1 MTRLPRIPLW
11 VLSTLVLGCVTTSQD
26 SGLTIDATVIDLP
39 ESAHFQTKEGAD
51 HIIGAGPYRVNG
63 DGSDGLTL
71 QELEGTGAV
80 MLKAEAVTHDFEL
93 RGPIALAVPEG
104 DDRRHIVLMMPGGQ
118 ALNAIGSLSGVS
130 SRATVSTTVSRMT
143 MLQAAQVMP
152 QSQLAQMVMAPPD
165 ACAGAIPPP
174 PTPPQI
180 ATLSA
185 PTQTTMRTSRLPS
198 KSEAVRHMSS
208 QEFGSDPIPD
218 VVDWQPKQKVP
229 AGREL
234 IIQGRNLDP
243 TKFVAKI
250 GETVLPAASQSSSQ
264 IRLAIPSW
272 LRTFNTPLVV
282 YHRGGTPRTLE
293 INYEVF
299 DPAVRITRVAPDTFS
314 QGDLVT
320 LCGVSVSHLSLIE
333 NVRTNPGGGTPIGE
347 MRKLGL
353 IGQPNGQYQHY
364 HWVEMLNPVA
374 SASSDRLT
382 FVAGPLYKS
391 VFRQADASGTGAYTD
406 IIGDSTPPSPIT
418 GPLSFRSETNPT
430 TSRDVLA
437 PNTVTWRLGGPK
449 IVKLGVNPHASGFFS
464 NESFVILPAVLP
476 NNTTFPRLA
485 QLLVEGYNLSGQY
498 TIANIPLSGGFRGAG
513 LPSDDTKGLLSVPSN
528 ATGGQVCGT
537 KNSITNCWP
546 QPFGVVPGPVLA
558 SLPWQLP
565 APASL
570 PASYDL
576 QSPRWPLALRTTYT
590 INGLYLQPTGVPGLT
605 YTLELPGLMN
615 PSQQIAGGSAPTF
628 DQCNM
633 VFSVLEHTASR
644 IQFRIGDPAKPLPSS
659 GCMAHL
665 QNWYFNQGA
674 QGGPILRLTAR
685 YAGQQS
691 ELAYFRVYFTQ

>member
-1 MTRLPRIPLW
+1 MKRVRAYVPFILTC
-11 VLSTLVLGCVTTSQD
+11 VLAGCATPSQD
-26 SGLTIDATVIDLP
+26 SSQTVDATIVDLS
-39 ESAHFQTKEGAD
+39 ESIHFQTKDGAD
-51 HIIGAGPYRVNG
+51 YIVGAGPYRVVG
-63 DGSDGLTL
+63 DDSDGLKL
-71 QELEGTGAV
+71 QELEGTGTVA
-80 MLKAEAVTHDFEL
+80 LKAEAVTHDFEL
-93 RGPIALAVPEG
+93 RGPLALAVPEG
-104 DDRRHIVLMMPGGQ
+104 EDRRHIVLLMPGGQ
-118 ALNAIGSLSGVS
+118 ALNAIGSLTGVA
-130 SRATVSTTVSRMT
+130 SRATASTTVSRMT
-143 MLQAAQVMP
+143 MFQAAQVIP
-152 QSQLAQMVMAPPD
+152 QSQLAQMVMIPPD

-174 PTPPQI
+174 PAPPQI

-185 PTQTTMRTSRLPS
+185 PTEPTMRAARFPN
-198 KSEAVRHMSS
+198 KSGAIRYMSP

-243 TKFVAKI
+243 TRFVAKI
-250 GETVLPAASQSSSQ
+250 GETVLPATSQSSSQ
-264 IRLAIPSW
+264 VRLTIPSW
-272 LRTFNTPLVV
+272 LRAFNTPLVV

-299 DPAVRITRVAPDTFS
+299 DPAVRITRVVPEAFS

-320 LCGVSVSHLSLIE
+320 ICGVSVSHLSLIE
-333 NVRTNPGGGTPIGE
+333 NVRTNAGGGTPIGE
-347 MRKLGL
+347 MRKLAL

-364 HWVEMLNPVA
+364 HWVETLNPVP
-374 SASSDRLT
+374 SASGDRLT

-406 IIGDSTPPSPIT
+406 IVSDPAPPSPVT
-418 GPLSFRSETNPT
+418 GPLSFHSETNPT

-437 PNTVTWRLGGPK
+437 PNPVTWKVGGPK
-449 IVKLGVNPHASGFFS
+449 IVKLGVNPTASGFRS

-498 TIANIPLSGGFRGAG
+498 KIADVSLHGGFSGPG
-513 LPSDDTKGLLSVPSN
+513 LPSDDTKGLLSVPAN

-537 KNSITNCWP
+537 KNGVTNCWP
-546 QPFGVVPGPVLA
+546 QPFGVVPGPIIA

-590 INGLYLQPTGVPGLT
+590 INGLYLQPAGVPGLT
-605 YTLELPGLMN
+605 YALEIPDLMN
-615 PSQQIAGGSAPTF
+615 PSQQVTGGSAPTF

-633 VFSVLEHTASR
+633 VFTVLEHTASR
-644 IQFRIGDPAKPLPSS
+644 MQFRIGDPAKPLPSG
-659 GCMAHL
+659 GCMALL

-674 QGGPILRLTAR
+674 QGGPILRLIAR

-691 ELAYFRVYFTQ
+691 DLAYFRVYFTQ